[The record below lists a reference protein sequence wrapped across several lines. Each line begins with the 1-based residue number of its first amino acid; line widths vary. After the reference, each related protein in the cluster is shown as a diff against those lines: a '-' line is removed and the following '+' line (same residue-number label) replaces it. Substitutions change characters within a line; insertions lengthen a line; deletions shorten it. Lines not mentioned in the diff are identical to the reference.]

1 MQEHEKDKQLTAELV
16 PLFEQLSAA
25 LAAAGSSRA
34 SPEVDAALA
43 ALAPRLT
50 FALDFFEHHL
60 THEENRL
67 SPVLRK
73 NLNVPMMRETIQ
85 QVRRSRDGWK
95 HVSRFSGL
103 SRLETCMCSSII
115 ATAVGGTAS
124 PPAYWL
130 YVGGVADVVTHL
142 SFVKCETANYFVQ
155 IWSVTD
161 LSLIHI

>member
-25 LAAAGSSRA
+25 LAAAGSGRA
-34 SPEVDAALA
+34 SPEVDAALT

-60 THEENRL
+60 AHEENRL

-85 QVRRSRDGWK
+85 QVRRPRPVPPR
-95 HVSRFSGL
+95 HLQRCFFSGV
-103 SRLETCMCSSII
+103 
-115 ATAVGGTAS
+115 TASEVSGTAS
-124 PPAYWL
+124 YTWRVLPM
-130 YVGGVADVVTHL
+130 
-142 SFVKCETANYFVQ
+142 
-155 IWSVTD
+155 
-161 LSLIHI
+161 